1 MSGWLLIVTLTF
13 PRSRII
19 EPLPAIAELGIT
31 VMPVVRPCSNC
42 PMFEEGSCTFAMS
55 ICEMLLPTSRFRAAL
70 PVPVTTTASRASAC
84 VRIVKSDVTVAPAV
98 TVTAWSIGRCPMN
111 WTRTR
116 CWPTGTL
123 TTVYRPSMPVRVPSE
138 VPTTE
143 TWAAASAWP
152 DSDVTVPV
160 IVPVC
165 ATDRALTSTNRA
177 NVHCT
182 TDHVMRCGE
191 NPGMSVS
198 SSWEYRPGY
207 GSSQTLRVLRG
218 ASRSEGGADPEPIQR
233 DGCACSADERCGDIP
248 SLRQF
253 TTTAIVASRSPATAS
268 VTVAVTV
275 YVPAAS

>member
-165 ATDRALTSTNRA
+165 ATVRALTSTNRA
-177 NVHCT
+177 NVQCT

-207 GSSQTLRVLRG
+207 GSSQTLRVLRAGQG
-218 ASRSEGGADPEPIQR
+218 AEAAADLRRIKGTGGGGLGAEGVGTIRSFGKLTTGSKGG
-233 DGCACSADERCGDIP
+233 
-248 SLRQF
+248 
-253 TTTAIVASRSPATAS
+253 
-268 VTVAVTV
+268 
-275 YVPAAS
+275 